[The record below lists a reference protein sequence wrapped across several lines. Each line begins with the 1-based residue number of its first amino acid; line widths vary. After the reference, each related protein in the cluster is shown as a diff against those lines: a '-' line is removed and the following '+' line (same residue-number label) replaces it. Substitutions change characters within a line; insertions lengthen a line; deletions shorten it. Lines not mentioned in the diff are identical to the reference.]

1 MCFVWIADLQ
11 QASCQPG
18 TPTTPWDFIPSL
30 GIGFLCGYLD
40 TDQNLAQL
48 QPSQEQPHK
57 FSHQGKLSS
66 LRDVPWPRC
75 YLDIFIYITVA
86 HGGWAETKVPSHSA
100 HTVTL
105 LLPHRAA
112 AHNSHF
118 TPRWGDLS
126 RAPQPAARPKICQ
139 QGSVLQALLPW
150 SLQSRVS
157 VSFFSQQV
165 EVWSDVPPC
174 ATAHIK
180 EAAQPGSSCPDF
192 LCRAGLALLN
202 LTTKSG
208 KVINLFL

>member
-11 QASCQPG
+11 QASCQSG

-66 LRDVPWPRC
+66 LRDVPWPHC

-105 LLPHRAA
+105 FLPHRAA

-157 VSFFSQQV
+157 VSFFFPTSGSLV
-165 EVWSDVPPC
+165 RC
-174 ATAHIK
+174 ATMCHCPH
-180 EAAQPGSSCPDF
+180 QRSSPAWVILSKLSLQGRF
-192 LCRAGLALLN
+192 SP
-202 LTTKSG
+202 TKPHN
-208 KVINLFL
+208 KIR